1 MDRHA
6 LECLDFA
13 GVNALLARYALSPLG
28 QNLAER
34 IQPVAKLNLMQRWL
48 AQVVELA
55 KLRETRG
62 LPPFADV
69 FDIRALVERCAP
81 PLRITVDDM
90 SRIRGTLAAT
100 HALRRYLHELPPD
113 APEIA
118 TLAGRIGDFHTL
130 AERITKVIDERGEV
144 RTEASPKLGRIRA
157 DMQAAQERISRAVD
171 DLLREPWVRRIL
183 QYPNPTSHNDRVVL
197 PLKTEYRGR
206 LPGIIHRTS
215 DTGATI
221 YVEPAV
227 VVELNNR
234 IADLK
239 IAEQE
244 EINRLLWDLAHE
256 VHINAEPITQT
267 IEALA
272 LLDLVAAK
280 VRFADDFELRV
291 PLLVDEPVLDVRGAR
306 HPLLMELFRSRAAA
320 AGEPAQEVVPID
332 YRLGLDFKMML
343 LTGPNT
349 GGKTVALKTI
359 GLLVYMVQ
367 SGIPVPVAPLSRMG
381 VFSNVLIDI
390 GDEQSIEQNL
400 STFSAHLLRLMET
413 LERAGPR
420 TLVLIDELGAGTDP
434 DEGAA
439 IGAAILEEL
448 LRKDA
453 RTIATTHLGA
463 LKRFALTHPEVEN
476 ASVDFDI
483 ETLRPTYHLRI
494 GEPGRSNAIHIAHRL
509 GMPKRL
515 VMAAERN
522 LSKQARALRDALD
535 GTAAVKRAAE
545 QAREEAKVAELAA
558 HKAAAAAERE
568 RARLQQQQS
577 DYATWVQRVVHL
589 RPGDAVRV
597 RGFDRDG
604 KVVKMRI
611 DLHRAEVSLDRFS
624 IEVPLGDL
632 LPPEAPPPPPRP
644 VAAAPPKPPR
654 EAKPA
659 REGNRPAAVQ
669 NGGDGRPAPR
679 RPQHQPKPGLSD
691 DECLSLA
698 PGDAVY
704 VKRFHRRGHVV
715 RVLAA
720 KKIVIVNVGLLE
732 VEAPFSGLAPPN
744 TTAPPKAG

>member
-1 MDRHA
+1 MAPAARI
-6 LECLDFA
+6 A
-13 GVNALLARYALSPLG
+13 GASSSQATG
-28 QNLAER
+28 
-34 IQPVAKLNLMQRWL
+34 
-48 AQVVELA
+48 
-55 KLRETRG
+55 
-62 LPPFADV
+62 
-69 FDIRALVERCAP
+69 RA
-81 PLRITVDDM
+81 
-90 SRIRGTLAAT
+90 
-100 HALRRYLHELPPD
+100 
-113 APEIA
+113 
-118 TLAGRIGDFHTL
+118 
-130 AERITKVIDERGEV
+130 
-144 RTEASPKLGRIRA
+144 TEAKRSSARF
-157 DMQAAQERISRAVD
+157 MAAQERISRAVD

-239 IAEQE
+239 IAENE

-343 LTGPNT
+343 LTRPNT

-483 ETLRPTYHLRI
+483 ERYYRDSPLMCI
-494 GEPGRSNAIHIAHRL
+494 GEGTNEMQRIIIA
-509 GMPKRL
+509 KQL
-515 VMAAERN
+515 VARN
-522 LSKQARALRDALD
+522 
-535 GTAAVKRAAE
+535 
-545 QAREEAKVAELAA
+545 
-558 HKAAAAAERE
+558 
-568 RARLQQQQS
+568 
-577 DYATWVQRVVHL
+577 
-589 RPGDAVRV
+589 
-597 RGFDRDG
+597 
-604 KVVKMRI
+604 
-611 DLHRAEVSLDRFS
+611 
-624 IEVPLGDL
+624 
-632 LPPEAPPPPPRP
+632 P
-644 VAAAPPKPPR
+644 V
-654 EAKPA
+654 
-659 REGNRPAAVQ
+659 
-669 NGGDGRPAPR
+669 
-679 RPQHQPKPGLSD
+679 
-691 DECLSLA
+691 
-698 PGDAVY
+698 
-704 VKRFHRRGHVV
+704 
-715 RVLAA
+715 
-720 KKIVIVNVGLLE
+720 
-732 VEAPFSGLAPPN
+732 
-744 TTAPPKAG
+744 